1 MLFFFKP
8 WAVVNFESQQ
18 GHTSYY
24 RKFIQ
29 GYGAIAQPLT
39 DLFNKDGFHW
49 SDRALITFNELKAAV
64 GQPSVL
70 ALPDCSKPF
79 ITECDASGY
88 GLGVVLMQEH
98 RLIAYHSQ
106 ALKGK
111 HLHFSAYETELLA
124 LATAGKKWRPYLL
137 AKPFIVRTE
146 HQSLK
151 FLLEQRIA
159 TLA

>member
-1 MLFFFKP
+1 MLFFFRP
-8 WAVVNFESQQ
+8 WTVVNFESQQ
-18 GHTSYY
+18 GLTSYY

-29 GYGAIAQPLT
+29 GFGAIAQPLT
-39 DLFNKDGFHW
+39 GLGAI
-49 SDRALITFNELKAAV
+49 ALIAFNELKAAV
-64 GQPSVL
+64 DQPSVL

-98 RLIAYHSQ
+98 RPIAYHSQ
-106 ALKGK
+106 TLKGK
-111 HLHFSAYETELLA
+111 HLHFSACETELLA

-137 AKPFIVRTE
+137 AKPLIVRTE

-151 FLLEQRIA
+151 FLLE
-159 TLA
+159 

>member
-1 MLFFFKP
+1 MLFFFRP

-18 GHTSYY
+18 GLTSYY

-29 GYGAIAQPLT
+29 GFGAIAQPLT
-39 DLFNKDGFHW
+39 GLGAI
-49 SDRALITFNELKAAV
+49 ALIAFNELKAAV

-70 ALPDCSKPF
+70 PLLDCSKPF

-98 RLIAYHSQ
+98 RPIAYHSQ
-106 ALKGK
+106 TLKGK
-111 HLHFSAYETELLA
+111 HLHFSAYETELLT
-124 LATAGKKWRPYLL
+124 LAIAGKKWRPYLL
-137 AKPFIVRTE
+137 AKPFIVRTD

>member
-88 GLGVVLMQEH
+88 GLEVVLMQEH
-98 RLIAYHSQ
+98 RPIAY
-106 ALKGK
+106 AR
-111 HLHFSAYETELLA
+111 A
-124 LATAGKKWRPYLL
+124 
-137 AKPFIVRTE
+137 
-146 HQSLK
+146 
-151 FLLEQRIA
+151 
-159 TLA
+159 

>member
-1 MLFFFKP
+1 MLFFFRP

-18 GHTSYY
+18 GLTSYY

-29 GYGAIAQPLT
+29 GFGAIAQPLT
-39 DLFNKDGFHW
+39 GLGAI
-49 SDRALITFNELKAAV
+49 ALIAFNELKAAV
-64 GQPSVL
+64 DQPSVL
-70 ALPDCSKPF
+70 ALLDCSKPF

-98 RLIAYHSQ
+98 RPIAYHSQ
-106 ALKGK
+106 TLKGK

-151 FLLEQRIA
+151 FLLE
-159 TLA
+159 

>member
-1 MLFFFKP
+1 MLFFFRP

-18 GHTSYY
+18 GLTSYY

-29 GYGAIAQPLT
+29 GFGAIAQPLT
-39 DLFNKDGFHW
+39 GLGAI
-49 SDRALITFNELKAAV
+49 ALIAFNELKAAV
-64 GQPSVL
+64 DQPSVL

-98 RLIAYHSQ
+98 KPIAYHSQ
-106 ALKGK
+106 TLKGK
-111 HLHFSAYETELLA
+111 HLHFSACETELLA

-151 FLLEQRIA
+151 FLLE
-159 TLA
+159 

>member
-1 MLFFFKP
+1 MLFFFRP

-18 GHTSYY
+18 GLTSYY

-29 GYGAIAQPLT
+29 GFGAIAQPLT
-39 DLFNKDGFHW
+39 GLGAI
-49 SDRALITFNELKAAV
+49 ALIAFNELKATV
-64 GQPSVL
+64 DQPSVL

-98 RLIAYHSQ
+98 RPIAYHSQ
-106 ALKGK
+106 TLKGK

-151 FLLEQRIA
+151 FLLE
-159 TLA
+159 

>member
-1 MLFFFKP
+1 MLFFFRP

-18 GHTSYY
+18 GLTSYY

-29 GYGAIAQPLT
+29 GFGAIAQPLT
-39 DLFNKDGFHW
+39 GLGAI
-49 SDRALITFNELKAAV
+49 ALIAFNELKAAV
-64 GQPSVL
+64 DQPSVL

-79 ITECDASGY
+79 ITECDALGY

-98 RLIAYHSQ
+98 RPIAYHSQ
-106 ALKGK
+106 TLKGK
-111 HLHFSAYETELLA
+111 HLHFSACETELLA

-151 FLLEQRIA
+151 FLLE
-159 TLA
+159 

>member
-1 MLFFFKP
+1 MLFFFRP

-18 GHTSYY
+18 GLTSYY

-29 GYGAIAQPLT
+29 GFGAIAQPLT
-39 DLFNKDGFHW
+39 GLGAI
-49 SDRALITFNELKAAV
+49 ALIAFNELKAAV
-64 GQPSVL
+64 DQPSVL

-98 RLIAYHSQ
+98 RPIAYHSQ
-106 ALKGK
+106 TLKGK
-111 HLHFSAYETELLA
+111 HLHFSACETELLA

-151 FLLEQRIA
+151 FLLE
-159 TLA
+159 

>member
-1 MLFFFKP
+1 MLFFFRP
-8 WAVVNFESQQ
+8 WTVVNFESQQ
-18 GHTSYY
+18 GLTSYY

-29 GYGAIAQPLT
+29 GFGAIAQPLT
-39 DLFNKDGFHW
+39 GLGAI
-49 SDRALITFNELKAAV
+49 ALIAFNELKAAV
-64 GQPSVL
+64 DQPSVL

-98 RLIAYHSQ
+98 KPIAYHSQ
-106 ALKGK
+106 TLKGK

-151 FLLEQRIA
+151 FLLE
-159 TLA
+159 